1 MAARPFQAKRRKRG
15 FTIVELVVTLV
26 IAGALAVTALPRFVR
41 VQDFNARFSFDD
53 TLAALRYAQK
63 LAISTGCPVQVDFT
77 AASYAVTQRT
87 ACTSG
92 AFTQPVHDP
101 SDGSLG
107 MTGTVPSGLTFTSSV
122 DPIVFDALGRALDA
136 TLAPSDATVT
146 VDARTIAVVGLTG
159 LVDGG

>member
-1 MAARPFQAKRRKRG
+1 MAGSPFQPNRRKRG
-15 FTIVELVVTLV
+15 FTIVELIVTLV

-41 VQDFNARFSFDD
+41 IQDFEARFFFDD

-77 AASYAVTQRT
+77 ATSYTVTQRT
-87 ACTSG
+87 ACTTG

-107 MTGTVPSGLTFTSSV
+107 MSESVPSGLTFSSSV

-136 TLAPSDATVT
+136 SLAPSDATVT
-146 VDARTIAVVGLTG
+146 VATRSISVVGLTG